1 MSDMEQ
7 TKSELE
13 KKKARLEELLVT
25 RSEASCDTRHLS
37 PADVQREQEIEDLED
52 EIAELEG

>member
-1 MSDMEQ
+1 MEQ